1 MTDEHKGSGASSAS
15 ADRAH
20 ATTPASPTNPTHQPR
35 MIPQS
40 AMPKPRTVQ
49 RRRGEFLGV
58 CWPIPGWLHRTPAW
72 AKVIALVLT
81 SLPVIVV
88 RDAWVNGAVFVLIV
102 LIALTARLPLG
113 RIILPLLRM
122 WPVMLL
128 LVVGNLIFTDV
139 TTAARVAT
147 AMLAGVIGASVL
159 ILTTSISELLRV
171 FTAAA
176 KPLGWVGVRPE
187 TVGLAAAL
195 TIRSVSY
202 IADLVGLAA
211 DSARA
216 RGLERSLRARSVP
229 VVLGT
234 VRYAIDTGSA
244 LEARGLVEEPGG
256 TSGE

>member
-1 MTDEHKGSGASSAS
+1 MTDKAEESGASSAS
-15 ADRAH
+15 VD
-20 ATTPASPTNPTHQPR
+20 PAGQTAPR
-35 MIPQS
+35 MIARS

-58 CWPIPGWLHRTPAW
+58 RWPIPGWLHRTPAW
-72 AKVIALVLT
+72 IKVIVLMLT
-81 SLPVIVV
+81 SLPVIIV

-102 LIALTARLPLG
+102 LIALTAGLPLG
-113 RIILPLLRM
+113 KVVLPLLRM

-128 LVVGNLIFTDV
+128 LVLGNLIFTDAV
-139 TTAARVAT
+139 TDARVAT

-171 FTAAA
+171 FAAA
-176 KPLGWVGVRPE
+176 ARPLGWVGVSPRI
-187 TVGLAAAL
+187 VGLAAAL

-234 VRYAIDTGSA
+234 VRYAIDTGAA
-244 LEARGLVEEPGG
+244 LEARGLVEEPGS